1 MVTYDM
7 TKTPVVNVVDDI
19 IANASRAGASDIHF
33 DPREDFLM
41 VRIRVDGD
49 LQDYTKIPK
58 IYERNLITRIKLIAN
73 MNITESRLP
82 QDGSIKGTIQG
93 INLET
98 RVSTLPTNEGEK
110 CVIRI
115 LDYSRSLQG
124 IDALG
129 FNEDNFKKLKKMI
142 AEPNGIILITGA
154 TGSGKSTT
162 VYSILQVLNKTETNI
177 ITVEDPIEMNLEGLN
192 QVQVNSEIGLDF
204 ATVLRSILRQ
214 DPNVIL
220 IGEIRDSET
229 AKIAVRASITGHL
242 VLSTIHTNNSLST
255 IERLLDMNVERY
267 LLSSALSGIISQ
279 KLAKT
284 ICPHCRIKEKTT
296 PYQKKVF
303 KMALNKDV
311 EEIYNANPEG
321 CDKCNKGYHGRIA
334 IQEVLMIND
343 EIRNALNEEN
353 LEKEDLNKLV
363 YTSDVITMLQDGLL
377 KVLESKTSFDEI
389 YKIIDV
395 DDDLDIYCKIRG
407 IEYDE
412 NNKQNSSDEE
422 INDNKVEE
430 QPLEKSID
438 VTPIQENDI
447 NPNSVNNNQSQ
458 VNKTDSTEQS
468 YINTSQEN
476 IPNAVTAPTIDIN
489 QSGINQ
495 DQVNRIDTLTSSV
508 DTTQENIS
516 NTVTPPII
524 DVNQNR
530 INQLQDNT
538 NTINYNINNEQSY
551 MNNIPNMVTP
561 PTIDVK
567 QTQAQDNTNTIN
579 YNTNN
584 EQSYMNNIPN
594 MVTPPNIDVKQ
605 TQTQDNT
612 NNINYNTNNE
622 QSYMN
627 NIPNMVTPPNTI
639 NYNINTSGNL
649 RQENTGEV
657 TYQVPTVI
665 DLEKQ

>member
-279 KLAKT
+279 KLAKM

-476 IPNAVTAPTIDIN
+476 IPNAVTVPTIDIN

-530 INQLQDNT
+530 INQVQDNT

-561 PTIDVK
+561 PTIDVNG
-567 QTQAQDNTNTIN
+567 NTA
-579 YNTNN
+579 Y
-584 EQSYMNNIPN
+584 Y
-594 MVTPPNIDVKQ
+594 
-605 TQTQDNT
+605 
-612 NNINYNTNNE
+612 
-622 QSYMN
+622 
-627 NIPNMVTPPNTI
+627 
-639 NYNINTSGNL
+639 
-649 RQENTGEV
+649 RC
-657 TYQVPTVI
+657 
-665 DLEKQ
+665 

>member
-279 KLAKT
+279 KLAKM

-530 INQLQDNT
+530 INQVQDNT

-567 QTQAQDNTNTIN
+567 QTQ
-579 YNTNN
+579 
-584 EQSYMNNIPN
+584 
-594 MVTPPNIDVKQ
+594 
-605 TQTQDNT
+605 TQDNT
-612 NNINYNTNNE
+612 NNINYNTDNE
-622 QSYMN
+622 QSYTN

>member
-279 KLAKT
+279 KLAKM

-516 NTVTPPII
+516 NTVTPPTI

-530 INQLQDNT
+530 INQVQDNT

-594 MVTPPNIDVKQ
+594 MVTPPN
-605 TQTQDNT
+605 
-612 NNINYNTNNE
+612 
-622 QSYMN
+622 
-627 NIPNMVTPPNTI
+627 TI